1 MKCGTFSVGRDHEHG
16 GVRASPLLASHTGQV
31 LPTSQGSEI
40 QTLCRV
46 QATNQH
52 LSFCPFSRTS
62 KTPGSSLP
70 AASSK
75 GHWEVPHQT
84 PGHVAASRQADQIPE
99 IREHPV
105 TRARRGG
112 AAPQTVSLSL
122 RTAVSP
128 NPGDPG
134 TDAAGSCR
142 ALRGLWA
149 RALPRAEDRCVKQEK
164 NWVGFHLDEEIP
176 DRLCHWEWQK
186 APFLGPRGGT
196 RAELGVV
203 GGRQGGRQRSPDPTS
218 RLWLESFLSGVI
230 LSLLG
235 HLAAELPR
243 ARPPPPC
250 SVKLST

>member
-1 MKCGTFSVGRDHEHG
+1 M
-16 GVRASPLLASHTGQV
+16 GQE
-31 LPTSQGSEI
+31 LPTNQGSEM
-40 QTLCRV
+40 QTLCWV
-46 QATNQH
+46 QVTNQH
-52 LSFCPFSRTS
+52 LSFCPFPRTS

-75 GHWEVPHQT
+75 GHWEIPHQT

-105 TRARRGG
+105 TRARGG
-112 AAPQTVSLSL
+112 GAAAPQTVSLSL

-134 TDAAGSCR
+134 TDVAGSR
-142 ALRGLWA
+142 WALRYLWA
-149 RALPRAEDRCVKQEK
+149 RALPRAEDSCVEQEK
-164 NWVGFHLDEEIP
+164 NRVGFHLDEEIP
-176 DRLCHWEWQK
+176 DLLCHWEWQK
-186 APFLGPRGGT
+186 APFLGPGGRT
-196 RAELGVV
+196 RVELGVV
-203 GGRQGGRQRSPDPTS
+203 GGRQGGQQQSPDPTS

-235 HLAAELPR
+235 HLLQSCPVPLPL
-243 ARPPPPC
+243 C